1 MNFSI
6 YRVETVYRGGTAIIL
21 RSPANEPLTGA
32 VASSSALDLVD
43 SSHLSG

>member
-1 MNFSI
+1 MIFSI
-6 YRVETVYRGGTAIIL
+6 YRVETVYGGGTPIIL